1 MRNPF
6 NRTQSAQARKEVQVA
21 EAEARKT
28 EARHERERVKDV
40 RQKKKEAVIANP
52 NSRFPPTQVAYI
64 DPSFAEPPPLNYS
77 LRPRIKSISFF
88 WTLVFLD
95 VVCVP
100 IVLYFT
106 LWYLTNLS
114 HNAGMRLRL
123 NKKKTKL
130 TSDFSFQY
138 IHRSTGNSL
147 YLRILSPVSYALEG
161 RF

>member
-6 NRTQSAQARKEVQVA
+6 NRTQSAQARKEVQIA

-28 EARHERERVKDV
+28 DARNERDRVKDV

-52 NSRFPPTQVAYI
+52 NSRFPPTQVCYTDA
-64 DPSFAEPPPLNYS
+64 SFAEPPPLNYS
-77 LRPRIKSISFF
+77 LKPRIRSIAFF

-114 HNAGMRLRL
+114 HNAGM
-123 NKKKTKL
+123 
-130 TSDFSFQY
+130 
-138 IHRSTGNSL
+138 
-147 YLRILSPVSYALEG
+147 
-161 RF
+161 